1 LSDAGVAALKG
12 RAARYSF
19 PDPELRGHYVR
30 VQPSGAKSFVAVTR
44 DSSSGKQVW
53 TTIGPAD
60 LLTIE
65 EAREKA
71 REVIKRVLAGRP
83 AFAPPVKAE
92 TFGEVADN
100 WLQRHVVARGLRSEK
115 EIRRIL
121 SVYVSP
127 HWKDRPFRDI
137 RRVDIASLL
146 DRIED
151 ANGARQSDYVL
162 AVIRQISVWHGS
174 RDDDYVVPFTRGMR
188 RGAAPARARILDDL
202 ELRAVWKA
210 AEASGAFGALVR
222 LALLTAQRREKLLT
236 LKWTDISPDGVWTI
250 ASGPREKGTAG
261 ELKLPSAAIEV
272 IEALPRFAGNPF
284 VFAASRGG
292 GPLSGFSK
300 MKKALDAKIAAERQK
315 LAKPAERG
323 APLPDMARWVLHDL
337 RRTARSL
344 MSRAGVPG
352 EHGERV
358 LGHAQPGVQGVYD
371 RHAYFDEKA
380 AALRRLA
387 ALIDGIVHP
396 RPEADT
402 VVPMRERKTR

>member
-44 DSSSGKQVW
+44 DGSSGRQIW
-53 TTIGPAD
+53 TTIGPVD
-60 LLTIE
+60 LMTID

-71 REVIKRVLAGRP
+71 REVIKRVQAGQP
-83 AFAPPVKAE
+83 AFAPPVKVE

-121 SVYVSP
+121 NVYVLP

-137 RRVDIASLL
+137 KRVDIASLL

-162 AVIRQISVWHGS
+162 AVIRQISFWHGS
-174 RDDDYVVPFTRGMR
+174 RADDYVVPFTRGMR
-188 RGAAPARARILDDL
+188 RGAAAARARILDDV
-202 ELRAVWKA
+202 ELRALWKA
-210 AEASGAFGALVR
+210 AEASGAFGAFVR

-236 LKWTDISPDGVWTI
+236 LQWTDIGPDGVWTI

-261 ELKLPSAAIEV
+261 ELKLPPAAIELS
-272 IEALPRFAGNPF
+272 EALPRFAGNPC
-284 VFAASRGG
+284 VFAAARGD
-292 GPLSGFSK
+292 GPFSGFSK
-300 MKKALDAKIAAERQK
+300 MKKALDAKIAAE
-315 LAKPAERG
+315 
-323 APLPDMARWVLHDL
+323 LPDMPSWTLHDL

-358 LGHAQPGVQGVYD
+358 LGHMQPGVQGIYD
-371 RHAYFDEKA
+371 RHQYFEEKA
-380 AALRRLA
+380 AALRHLA
-387 ALIDGIVHP
+387 ALIDSIVHP
-396 RPEADT
+396 KPEADT
-402 VVPMRERKTR
+402 VVPMRKPKARR